1 MSLNAK
7 GAHTMNDWTDKIDV
21 ENGENIHEMEDNGDT
36 KEAEPSQARHL
47 DVMNVKLTRYL
58 RIINGEV
65 ELGHP

>member
-36 KEAEPSQARHL
+36 KEGEPSQVRHV
-47 DVMNVKLTRYL
+47 DETNVKLIRYP

-65 ELGHP
+65 ESEHP